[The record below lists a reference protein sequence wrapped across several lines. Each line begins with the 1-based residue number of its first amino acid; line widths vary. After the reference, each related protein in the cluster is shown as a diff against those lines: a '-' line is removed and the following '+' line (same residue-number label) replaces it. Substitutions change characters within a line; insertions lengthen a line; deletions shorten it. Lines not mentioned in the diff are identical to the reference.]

1 MSNAQDPYQVFDL
14 DRDFIAPA
22 RTPPLEQ
29 VNPSFRVAWSPPPLG
44 PHYPSSDSS
53 SEDENRE
60 VRPSARRKIR
70 KGRTNPSLTDGV
82 LIRALDPNQPEAAR
96 HAEKYALASASQS
109 EAEDQE
115 DDEAR
120 SEQAR
125 MIIDNGTVKDEQS
138 DVPEQPGALVEA
150 TSEAIQDTDGDFPM
164 VDSPARFEH
173 ADRTPPEKVPRE
185 IRISCS
191 RQQPSCS
198 TPCKREHHPPRATD
212 AATHPRPAQLA
223 SEGLR
228 LQLGDNHWNPDD
240 SIVTSP
246 ILGKYTITPQDPD
259 PDVVL
264 PAMQMSPARSSA
276 TPSPRQKQT
285 LPSLRTHLPEF
296 EARSPGFAGMSPILG
311 RPSPGQWPPLG
322 RSPPFHQSSHAGMS
336 PPALPTHSIWRTTTR
351 DSSIS
356 TSSEYTPGSSAT
368 VSTPASSIIVQSPA
382 ASANLHPMTPLQ
394 EQEQEEEEEEE
405 EEQEKDTVAE
415 HSPEHSK
422 GQDSKVE
429 VKVEFKLPLDL
440 KPPKDK
446 AQLDLLPPKDTVQLD
461 LLPPKDKV
469 QLDLLPPKDKV
480 QLDLL
485 PPKDKVQLDLTPPK
499 DKVQLDLTPP
509 KDEDKDPPIPNR
521 VVPGGNYPC
530 THEGCTA
537 IPFQTQYLLNS
548 HMNVHSDTRT
558 HFCPV
563 EECPRGPGGLGFKR
577 KNEMI
582 R

>member
-22 RTPPLEQ
+22 RTPPLEP
-29 VNPSFRVAWSPPPLG
+29 VNPSFRVTWSPPPLG
-44 PHYPSSDSS
+44 PHYPSSESS
-53 SEDENRE
+53 SEDEIRE
-60 VRPSARRKIR
+60 VRTSARRKIR

-82 LIRALDPNQPEAAR
+82 LIRAIDPNQPEAAR

-115 DDEAR
+115 ENEAR
-120 SEQAR
+120 SEEAR
-125 MIIDNGTVKDEQS
+125 MMIDNATVQDEQS
-138 DVPEQPGALVEA
+138 DVSEQPDALVEV

-164 VDSPARFEH
+164 VNSPATSEH
-173 ADRTPPEKVPRE
+173 ADRTPPETVPRE
-185 IRISCS
+185 IRIPCS

-212 AATHPRPAQLA
+212 AATHPRPAQPAQPA

-228 LQLGDNHWNPDD
+228 LQLGDNQWDPDD

-311 RPSPGQWPPLG
+311 RPSPGQWPHLG

-394 EQEQEEEEEEE
+394 EQEQEQEEEEEE
-405 EEQEKDTVAE
+405 DEQEKNTVAE

-429 VKVEFKLPLDL
+429 VKVEL
-440 KPPKDK
+440 
-446 AQLDLLPPKDTVQLD
+446 
-461 LLPPKDKV
+461 KV
-469 QLDLLPPKDKV
+469 QLDLTPPKH
-480 QLDLL
+480 
-485 PPKDKVQLDLTPPK
+485 KVQLDLTPPK
-499 DKVQLDLTPP
+499 DK
-509 KDEDKDPPIPNR
+509 DKDPP
-521 VVPGGNYPC
+521 VPSRAVPSGNYPC

-548 HMNVHSDTRT
+548 HMNVHSDART

-563 EECPRGPGGLGFKR
+563 EDCPRGPGGLGFKR